1 MRAAVVGV
9 VVLGLLEGLANTGPA
24 RAQPSVGG
32 SPATSAPVTTP
43 AAPVAGAGPSGSL
56 PSRVAISEEAVTAVA
71 SRLRCVVCQNL
82 SVADSPSEMAKQMR
96 DVIREQLAAGRT
108 PAEVSQY
115 FVERYGEWV
124 LLVPP
129 PRGFNL
135 VLWALPALGL
145 CGGLA
150 GALLAARRW
159 SRRPPVGALTDP
171 PPGPEDRAR
180 IRTELERL
188 RD

>member
-1 MRAAVVGV
+1 MRGAVVGAV
-9 VVLGLLEGLANTGPA
+9 ILGVLGSLADARPGL
-24 RAQPSVGG
+24 AQPSAGG
-32 SPATSAPVTTP
+32 PPARSAP
-43 AAPVAGAGPSGSL
+43 AGPVAGAAAPSGPL
-56 PSRVAISEEAVTAVA
+56 PSRVAVSEDAVAAVA

-82 SVADSPSEMAKQMR
+82 SVADSPSEMARQMR

-108 PAEVSQY
+108 PAQVSQY

-145 CGGLA
+145 IGGLG
-150 GALLAARRW
+150 GALVAARRW
-159 SRRPPVGALTDP
+159 SRRAPVRALTDP
-171 PPGPEDRAR
+171 APGPEERVR
-180 IRTELERL
+180 IRTELEQL